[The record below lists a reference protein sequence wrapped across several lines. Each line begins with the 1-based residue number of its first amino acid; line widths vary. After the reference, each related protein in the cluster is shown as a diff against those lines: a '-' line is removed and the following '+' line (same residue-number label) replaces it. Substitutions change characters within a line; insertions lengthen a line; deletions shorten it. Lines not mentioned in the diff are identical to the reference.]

1 MDLERIQVLT
11 KELQTIEKKINK
23 ETNKYNDKIE
33 LLVLEKEEK
42 IEELRNYMIK

>member
-1 MDLERIQVLT
+1 MDLQKIEELSKEIQV
-11 KELQTIEKKINK
+11 IEKKIMK

-42 IEELRNYMIK
+42 MEELRNYMVK

>member
-1 MDLERIQVLT
+1 MNLDKIQELSKEIQV
-11 KELQTIEKKINK
+11 IEKKIMK

-42 IEELRNYMIK
+42 MEELRNYMVK